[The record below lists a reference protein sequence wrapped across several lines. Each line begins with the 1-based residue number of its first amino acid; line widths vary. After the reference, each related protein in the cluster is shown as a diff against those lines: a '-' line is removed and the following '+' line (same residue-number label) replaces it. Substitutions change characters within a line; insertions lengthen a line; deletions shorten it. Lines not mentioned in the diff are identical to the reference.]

1 MKKLYYYVEKAK
13 YIHILLILL
22 FSTILIFVCFHNK
35 QHTDNAILGISIL
48 SILYNSYRALEG
60 FILLHKKRICVLKG
74 QQYEGRIV
82 GKIGISTFRKGYFY
96 KLVVLY
102 KKGKITTPLIQA
114 KYVDALKNKKCIVNV
129 YGDNMYICG
138 YSLCRK
144 GDSPVKIR
152 IVGNK

>member
-1 MKKLYYYVEKAK
+1 M
-13 YIHILLILL
+13 
-22 FSTILIFVCFHNK
+22 
-35 QHTDNAILGISIL
+35 
-48 SILYNSYRALEG
+48 
-60 FILLHKKRICVLKG
+60 LHKKRICVLKG